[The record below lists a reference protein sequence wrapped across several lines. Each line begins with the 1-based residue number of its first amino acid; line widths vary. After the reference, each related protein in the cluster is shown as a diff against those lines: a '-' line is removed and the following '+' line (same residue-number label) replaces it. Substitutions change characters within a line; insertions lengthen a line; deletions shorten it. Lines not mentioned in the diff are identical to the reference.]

1 MLCANHPI
9 LLFTDNEGS
18 VAVFNNQTCKGSK
31 FMHMVKFMVLQC
43 HKHNIVF
50 RAKRIQEKLKDL
62 ADSLSRLRVAE
73 FHCLAPNAQ
82 KHPTEVPVDLAP
94 DNVDLDNIT
103 ELAVAALTLFTQASY
118 SKAWTMFTSF
128 CVSYNIPN

>member
-18 VAVFNNQTCKGSK
+18 VAVFNNQTCKDSK

-43 HKHNIVF
+43 LKHNIVF
-50 RAKRIQEKLKDL
+50 RAKRIQEKLNDL

-73 FHCLAPNAQ
+73 FHRLAPNAQ
-82 KHPTEVPVDLAP
+82 KHPTEVPMDLAP
-94 DNVDLDNIT
+94 GNVDLNNIT
-103 ELAVAALTLFTQASY
+103 ELAVLTLFTQASY

-128 CVSYNIPN
+128 CVTYNIPN

>member
-18 VAVFNNQTCKGSK
+18 VAVFNNQTCKDSK

-50 RAKRIQEKLKDL
+50 RAKRIQEKLNDL
-62 ADSLSRLRVAE
+62 ADSLSRLRFAE
-73 FHCLAPNAQ
+73 FHRLALNAKKTPNRSPGWSGTRQ
-82 KHPTEVPVDLAP
+82 RR
-94 DNVDLDNIT
+94 
-103 ELAVAALTLFTQASY
+103 S
-118 SKAWTMFTSF
+118 
-128 CVSYNIPN
+128 

>member
-1 MLCANHPI
+1 
-9 LLFTDNEGS
+9 
-18 VAVFNNQTCKGSK
+18 
-31 FMHMVKFMVLQC
+31 MHMVKCMVLQC
-43 HKHNIVF
+43 LKHNVVF
-50 RAKRIQEKLKDL
+50 RAKRIQGKLNDL
-62 ADSLSRLRVAE
+62 VDSLFRLRVAE
-73 FHCLAPNAQ
+73 FHRLAPNAQ